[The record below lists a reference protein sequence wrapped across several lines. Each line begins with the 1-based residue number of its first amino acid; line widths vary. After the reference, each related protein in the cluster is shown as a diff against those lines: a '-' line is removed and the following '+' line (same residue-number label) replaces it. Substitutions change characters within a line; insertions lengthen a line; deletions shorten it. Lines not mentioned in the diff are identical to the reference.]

1 MEGLPLNETSGPL
14 LSRMIGTKLDLL
26 FRDFLLLLGS
36 ESAVGELVES
46 SFPVF
51 FEVGPIGVVE
61 DLPYS
66 IQPHMNRLM
75 FPNGMRPP
83 TDSARCCS

>member
-1 MEGLPLNETSGPL
+1 
-14 LSRMIGTKLDLL
+14 MIGTKLDLL
-26 FRDFLLLLGS
+26 FRDFLLLLGG
-36 ESAVGELVES
+36 ESAVGEIVEG

-66 IQPHMNRLM
+66 IRPHMNRLM
-75 FPNGMRPP
+75 FRNGMRPP
-83 TDSARCCS
+83 IDSARCRS